1 MTGTRFEFIKDDRD
15 ITMQHPLGW
24 IAAYQEEMKLMDR
37 QGSINK
43 ESEGLVQVCRF
54 LVEVHQCSPE
64 EQHLSLEHRRSGR
77 GPSRCRHSRREAG
90 AVGQG
95 SRNLREM
102 EGRLRTG
109 QEGGASFG
117 REVGDGVQQLRHRRH
132 GAAGRKAGRQ
142 GGPPAVSD
150 GGRPG
155 VGPVASG
162 PGCGEPDGG

>member
-64 EQHLSLEHRRSGR
+64 EQHLSLENSI
-77 GPSRCRHSRREAG
+77 E
-90 AVGQG
+90 
-95 SRNLREM
+95 
-102 EGRLRTG
+102 
-109 QEGGASFG
+109 
-117 REVGDGVQQLRHRRH
+117 EVDGV
-132 GAAGRKAGRQ
+132 
-142 GGPPAVSD
+142 
-150 GGRPG
+150 
-155 VGPVASG
+155 PVAAAI
-162 PGCGEPDGG
+162 PGEKQEQLVKEAEIFEKWKVFCKRD